1 MGPRDSYICLIPKP
15 LDTVP
20 SFTDDDLD
28 TDVTPAR
35 SWSLLQ
41 PLTGTC
47 LYVRC
52 HLPSESRSITI
63 LTLLSQQH
71 RQGWFTYSYC
81 HNDEI
86 RQFKEVF
93 PSQQVRLAG
102 KILIFSIISPRFCF
116 IYFSSPTMMRFF
128 GLLFHPTPFSFEILS
143 AQLSPFCMISFFL
156 PRSYQILFVIFMYF
170 RSQEE

>member
-1 MGPRDSYICLIPKP
+1 MKMGPRDSYICLIPKP

-41 PLTGTC
+41 PLAGTC
-47 LYVRC
+47 LYVCC
-52 HLPSESRSITI
+52 HLPSESRSTHNLIPSS
-63 LTLLSQQH
+63 TLFSEQY

-86 RQFKEVF
+86 RQFKEII
-93 PSQQVRLAG
+93 PSQVRFTG
-102 KILIFSIISPRFCF
+102 KISFLN
-116 IYFSSPTMMRFF
+116 YFTAVPSRV
-128 GLLFHPTPFSFEILS
+128 PFAF
-143 AQLSPFCMISFFL
+143 
-156 PRSYQILFVIFMYF
+156 ILF
-170 RSQEE
+170 